1 MCQFAKPPW
10 LSVYMCCYVLPDFA
24 HVLPAGFTHDLQVPP
39 AMPVSCF
46 DADVLKPELG
56 AMQDANVFV
65 SEVDAG
71 VSQDILLGQDRQA
84 YLICIEGGLAV
95 NEVDLSMRD
104 AIEIVATDSSAFEVK
119 LTAGSQGSHFLM
131 IEMQKA

>member
-1 MCQFAKPPW
+1 
-10 LSVYMCCYVLPDFA
+10 MCCYVPPDFA
-24 HVLPAGFTHDLQVPP
+24 HVLPAGSTHDLQVPP
-39 AMPVSCF
+39 AIPLSCF
-46 DADVLKPELG
+46 DAEVLKQELG

-65 SEVDAG
+65 SEADAG
-71 VSQDILLGQDRQA
+71 MSQDILLGQDRQA